1 MPRMDGICAVKEIR
15 AIELHRNQTHSA
27 QGDVAKPTCIF
38 ALTGLASSEDRE
50 NALKV
55 GFDG

>member
-1 MPRMDGICAVKEIR
+1 MPRMDGISAAKEIR
-15 AIELHRNQTHSA
+15 AIESHRVLACTTQRDAVNPA
-27 QGDVAKPTCIF
+27 YIL

-50 NALKV
+50 RALKV

>member
-1 MPRMDGICAVKEIR
+1 MDGISAAKEIR
-15 AIELHRNQTHSA
+15 AIESHRVLACTTQRDAVNPA
-27 QGDVAKPTCIF
+27 YIL

-50 NALKV
+50 RALKV

>member
-1 MPRMDGICAVKEIR
+1 MPRMDGISAAKEIR
-15 AIELHRNQTHSA
+15 AIESHRSQTHST
-27 QGDVAKPTCIF
+27 QRDVVNSTSIF